1 MKKPVKPS
9 AEKPN
14 AATKDLQH
22 EINTL
27 RNRCRKLKTLLDYS
41 QELNAELDYSQQ
53 LNLVLDKS
61 MEILQAERGVIVTGS
76 PEDFE
81 VKVARNIE
89 GKELPNDPKAVS
101 RTVVR
106 KVLEKG
112 EPFFRKNVLEDK
124 EFSPSRSMIDR
135 KLRSIL
141 CVPLII
147 DERPF
152 GAIYVENR
160 SLAAC
165 FMEEDLELMSELAE
179 LSANSIKNA
188 LNFLEL
194 SRGITKIGETLRQDY
209 DFSMI
214 IGKSKRMIEVME
226 LAARV
231 ASTDATVLITGDSG
245 TGKELIARAIYLN
258 SHRKEKPF
266 LVINCG
272 ALPLGLLES
281 ELFGHV
287 KGAFTGAYASKVGR
301 FEAADQ
307 GTILL
312 DEVGEMPPELQVKLL
327 RVLQFGEFEK
337 VGSYTLKKVDVRII
351 AATNK
356 DLKKMMEADKFRE
369 DLYYR
374 LKIIEI
380 NFPPLSER
388 PADVSLLIEHFV
400 KVHSERLGKRI
411 DSIDLQFVRL
421 LERYPFPGNVREL
434 ESIIQR
440 AIILACE
447 NSVTASELPPEV
459 LDSAGVTPA
468 KAGSQECMITLAR
481 TNKELKAARDEASRQ
496 AVTEVER
503 AFLENAL
510 DQARGNISKAAKNT
524 GMNRSLFQRL
534 VKKHALQVDKSKYKK
549 S

>member
-1 MKKPVKPS
+1 MKKPVKPT
-9 AEKPN
+9 AEKSK
-14 AATKDLQH
+14 AAPEDLQR
-22 EINTL
+22 ELNAL
-27 RNRCRKLKTLLDYS
+27 RNRCRKLDLLYRIS
-41 QELNAELDYSQQ
+41 KSLGEEREYNKLLEII
-53 LNLVLDKS
+53 LDKVMS
-61 MEILQAERGVIVTGS
+61 TLQAERGIIVTGS

-81 VKVARNIE
+81 VKVARNLE
-89 GKELPNDPKAVS
+89 GEELPFDPRAVS

-106 KVLEKG
+106 KVLEKA
-112 EPFFRKNVLEDK
+112 EPEFIKNVQDNES
-124 EFSPSRSMIDR
+124 FSPSRSMVD
-135 KLRSIL
+135 LGMRSIL

-147 DERPF
+147 DEEPY
-152 GAIYVENR
+152 GAIYLENR

-165 FMEEDLELMSELAE
+165 FMEEDLELLRELAG

-188 LNFLEL
+188 LNLLEL
-194 SRGITKIGETLRQDY
+194 SRGTTRIGEALRQDY

-214 IGKSKRMIEVME
+214 IGKSKRMIQVME

-258 SHRKEKPF
+258 SHRKEMPF
-266 LVINCG
+266 LTINCG
-272 ALPLGLLES
+272 ALPTGLLES

-287 KGAFTGAYASKVGR
+287 KGAFTGAYTNKVGR
-301 FEAADQ
+301 FEAADG

-337 VGSYTLKKVDVRII
+337 VGSYKLQKVDVRLI

-356 DLKKMMEADKFRE
+356 DLKKMVEEGGFRE

-380 NFPPLSER
+380 HFPPLRER
-388 PADVSLLIEHFV
+388 PDDVPLLIDHFV
-400 KVHSERLGKRI
+400 KVHSGRLGKPV
-411 DSIDLQFVRL
+411 DNVEPQFIRFL
-421 LERYPFPGNVREL
+421 SGYSFPGNVREL

-440 AIILACE
+440 AIILAQD
-447 NSVTASELPPEV
+447 NSITASELPPEV
-459 LDSAGVTPA
+459 LSSPRSAAPA
-468 KAGSQECMITLAR
+468 GGPLRETVIVAR
-481 TNKELKAARDEASRQ
+481 NNRELKTARDQ
-496 AVTEVER
+496 ATRRAVAEVER
-503 AFLENAL
+503 AFLETAL
-510 DQARGNISKAAKNT
+510 DEARGNISKAAQDT

-534 VKKHALQVDKSKYKK
+534 VKKHKLQVDKSKYKK
-549 S
+549 R